1 MAANAALGEIR
12 VSRALVVEDDL
23 VAQLL
28 LAELV
33 GEYAEVD
40 VAGSAEQARGAI
52 EAALQGGKPY
62 DLVCLDI
69 GLLGSKQSGIDIL
82 RELRTAEAALGRWPA
97 KNAAKVIMTTGSNAA
112 GDIIGAF
119 RQNCDGYLK
128 KPVSAQNLEK
138 ELLRVGFADV
148 RPRP

>member
-1 MAANAALGEIR
+1 MAANAAVGEIR

-128 KPVSAQNLEK
+128 KPVSAQSLEK